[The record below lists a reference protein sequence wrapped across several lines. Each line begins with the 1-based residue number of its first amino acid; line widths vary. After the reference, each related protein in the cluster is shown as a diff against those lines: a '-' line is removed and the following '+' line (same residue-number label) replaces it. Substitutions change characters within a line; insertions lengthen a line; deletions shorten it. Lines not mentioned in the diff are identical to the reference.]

1 MRKRCGKPFSWQAPD
16 IMALQNSQ
24 PFQRFGRYFCKALE
38 LRASFYSEVF
48 KRGELSQNLALD
60 GCKIWM
66 KADGETSES
75 GGQQTLFRKRT
86 SHFFS
91 TFFTET
97 DFQHSKR
104 VESC

>member
-1 MRKRCGKPFSWQAPD
+1 MKIGCFD
-16 IMALQNSQ
+16 
-24 PFQRFGRYFCKALE
+24 E
-38 LRASFYSEVF
+38 LRMKTGCF
-48 KRGELSQNLALD
+48 ELSLVSQNLALD
-60 GCKIWM
+60 GCKIWK

-91 TFFTET
+91 TFFTES